1 MKLDP
6 KLAEKYNQAAP
17 RYTSYPP
24 ATFFHSGFGN
34 EAFRKA
40 LVRSN
45 LEDPRNI
52 SIYIHIPFCP
62 QLCHFCGCTT
72 ETGFTKTFLER
83 YIDVLV
89 QEIQAVAKEISP
101 NRELTQVHWGGGT
114 PNSIQY
120 RFIERITETIQQN
133 FQFSDDYEMAIECNP
148 AYFEPG
154 HIEKLKAFGFNR
166 VSMGVQD
173 FNPKILEAINRK
185 PTRFPIS
192 ELVQKLKEEGFR
204 GTNIDLVYGL
214 PLQTPESWEQTLDKA
229 LALNADRVVTFSY
242 AHVPSVIPRQRVL
255 EKLKFPSTEE
265 KANMFRSAY
274 ERFTEAGY
282 EAIGMDHFSRPDDEL
297 AIALRT
303 QKLHRNFQGYCTK
316 SHTGQVYGFGAS
328 SISQLHSAYAQ
339 NEKNTA
345 KYIER
350 MEAEGMAVMRGY
362 ALSQQDKVVRQVI
375 NELMCNYFVD
385 LEKIADQFQCSL
397 LDVHRFVDYAPEELE
412 EALKPF
418 MEDGLMEIDGSRIQV
433 YPRGHM
439 VIRNIVVNFDPLN
452 HQGKGQYSKTV

>member
-1 MKLDP
+1 
-6 KLAEKYNQAAP
+6 
-17 RYTSYPP
+17 
-24 ATFFHSGFGN
+24 
-34 EAFRKA
+34 
-40 LVRSN
+40 
-45 LEDPRNI
+45 
-52 SIYIHIPFCP
+52 
-62 QLCHFCGCTT
+62 
-72 ETGFTKTFLER
+72 
-83 YIDVLV
+83 
-89 QEIQAVAKEISP
+89 
-101 NRELTQVHWGGGT
+101 
-114 PNSIQY
+114 
-120 RFIERITETIQQN
+120 
-133 FQFSDDYEMAIECNP
+133 
-148 AYFEPG
+148 
-154 HIEKLKAFGFNR
+154 
-166 VSMGVQD
+166 
-173 FNPKILEAINRK
+173 
-185 PTRFPIS
+185 
-192 ELVQKLKEEGFR
+192 
-204 GTNIDLVYGL
+204 
-214 PLQTPESWEQTLDKA
+214 
-229 LALNADRVVTFSY
+229 
-242 AHVPSVIPRQRVL
+242 
-255 EKLKFPSTEE
+255 
-265 KANMFRSAY
+265 MFRSAY